1 MIKVG
6 VIFGGDSVEHEVSII
21 SALQAMENIDE
32 EKYEIVPIYI
42 SKDRHFYTGAAL
54 RDMDTFK
61 YFDNMKKFVKEI
73 TICRKDKDIVL
84 QKVKGFF
91 GRNVNTIDVAF
102 PIVHGKGVEDGS
114 LAGFLE
120 TLGLPVVGPSVL
132 GAALGQDKV
141 VLKQVLEANNIKT
154 PKYVWFYDYEYS
166 MNKDEI
172 LNKVESLG
180 YPVIVKPANLGSTIG
195 IGVAHS
201 RNELETKIDEA
212 LEYERKIVVEEMI
225 PNLLEL
231 NCAVCGTYEYSETS
245 LVAEMKMKHELLT
258 FEDKYLG
265 GGKGKGMKGSAKT
278 PNSMSTS
285 EFEVPANIPE
295 EMTNKIY
302 EISKQVFRA
311 LNLKGVCRIDYLVN
325 RETGDIYVNEPNT
338 IPGSLAFY
346 LYEPKG
352 KKYKTLTDELIKSAI
367 KDYKNEMRKT
377 SSFTSNILSEYNGG
391 KGLKKGVK

>member
-141 VLKQVLEANNIKT
+141 VLKQVLEANDIKT

-172 LNKVESLG
+172 LNKVETLG

-367 KDYKNEMRKT
+367 KNEMRKT

>member
-6 VIFGGDSVEHEVSII
+6 VIFGGDTVEHEVSII

-61 YFDNMKKFVKEI
+61 YFDNMKKFVKEV
-73 TICRKDKDIVL
+73 TICRKDQDIVL
-84 QKVKGFF
+84 QKVKGIF

-154 PKYVWFYDYEYS
+154 PKYVWFYDYEYG

-172 LNKVESLG
+172 LNKVETLG

-195 IGVAHS
+195 IGVAH
-201 RNELETKIDEA
+201 NNTELQKAIDEA
-212 LEYERKIVVEEMI
+212 LEYEKKIVVEEMV

-231 NCAVCGTYEYSETS
+231 NCAVCGNYEYSETS

-265 GGKGKGMKGSAKT
+265 GGKKGMKGSKA

-302 EISKQVFRA
+302 EISKQVFRT

-352 KKYKTLTDELIKSAI
+352 KNYKTLTDELIKSAI

-391 KGLKKGVK
+391 KGFKKGVK

>member
-32 EKYEIVPIYI
+32 EKYEIIPIYI
-42 SKDRHFYTGAAL
+42 SKDRHFYTGNAL
-54 RDMDTFK
+54 RDMETYK

-73 TICRKDKDIVL
+73 TICRKGNDIVL
-84 QKVKGFF
+84 QKIKGFF
-91 GRNVNTIDVAF
+91 GRDVNTIDVAF

-114 LAGFLE
+114 LAGYLE

-141 VLKQVLEANNIKT
+141 VLKQVLEANGIKT

-172 LNKVESLG
+172 IEKIEKLN

-195 IGVAHS
+195 IGVAH
-201 RNELETKIDEA
+201 NQEELTKAIEEA
-212 LEYERKIVVEEMI
+212 LEYEKKIDVEEMI

-231 NCAVCGTYEYSETS
+231 NCAVCGNYEYSETS

-265 GGKGKGMKGSAKT
+265 GGKKGMKGSKA

-302 EISKQVFRA
+302 EISKQVFRT

-325 RETGDIYVNEPNT
+325 KETNEIYVNEPNT

-352 KKYKTLTDELIKSAI
+352 KNYKTLTDELIKSAI
-367 KDYKNEMRKT
+367 KDYKNEIRKT
-377 SSFTSNILSEYNGG
+377 SSFTSNILSEYNGS

>member
-6 VIFGGDSVEHEVSII
+6 VIFGGDTVEHEVSII

-61 YFDNMKKFVKEI
+61 YFDNMKKFVKEV
-73 TICRKDKDIVL
+73 TICRKDQDIVL
-84 QKVKGFF
+84 QKVKGIF

-154 PKYVWFYDYEYS
+154 PKYVWFYDYEYG

-172 LNKVESLG
+172 LNKVETLG

-195 IGVAHS
+195 IGVAH
-201 RNELETKIDEA
+201 NNTELQKAIDEA
-212 LEYERKIVVEEMI
+212 LEYEKKIVVEEMV

-231 NCAVCGTYEYSETS
+231 NCAVCGNYEYSETS

-265 GGKGKGMKGSAKT
+265 GGKKGMKGSKA

-302 EISKQVFRA
+302 EISKQVFRT

-325 RETGDIYVNEPNT
+325 KETNEIYVNEPNT

-352 KKYKTLTDELIKSAI
+352 KNYKTLTDELIKSAI

-377 SSFTSNILSEYNGG
+377 SSFTSNILSEYNGS

>member
-32 EKYEIVPIYI
+32 EKYEVIPIYI
-42 SKDRHFYTGAAL
+42 SKDRHFYTGIAL
-54 RDMDTFK
+54 KDMETFK
-61 YFDNMKKFVKEI
+61 YFDSMKKYVKEI
-73 TICRKDKDIVL
+73 TMCRKGDEVVL

-114 LAGFLE
+114 LAGYLE

-132 GAALGQDKV
+132 GASLGQDKV
-141 VLKQVLEANNIKT
+141 VLKEVLRANNINT
-154 PKYVWFYDYEYS
+154 PNYVWFYDYEYS

-172 LNKVESLG
+172 IENIEKLN

-195 IGVAHS
+195 IGVAH
-201 RNELETKIDEA
+201 NKEELTKAIDEA
-212 LEYERKIVVEEMI
+212 IEYEKKIIVEQMI
-225 PNLLEL
+225 PNLQEL
-231 NCAVCGTYEYSETS
+231 NCAVCGNYEYNETS
-245 LVAEMKMKHELLT
+245 FIAEMKMKHELLT

-265 GGKGKGMKGSAKT
+265 GSKGKGMKSKM
-278 PNSMSTS
+278 PSSMSTS
-285 EFEVPANIPE
+285 EFEIPAKISE

-302 EISKQVFRA
+302 EISKKVFRV

-325 RETGDIYVNEPNT
+325 KETNEIYVNEPNT

-346 LYEPKG
+346 LYKPKG
-352 KKYKTLTDELIKSAI
+352 KDYKTLTDELIKSAI

-377 SSFTSNILSEYNGG
+377 SSFTSNILSEYNGS
-391 KGLKKGVK
+391 KGLKK

>member
-32 EKYEIVPIYI
+32 EKYEIIPIYV
-42 SKDRHFYTGAAL
+42 SKNRHFYTGGAL
-54 RDMDTFK
+54 RDIETYK

-73 TICRKDKDIVL
+73 TICRKGKNIVL

-91 GRNVNTIDVAF
+91 GRDVNTIDVAF

-114 LAGFLE
+114 LAGYLE

-141 VLKQVLEANNIKT
+141 VLKQVLEANNIKI
-154 PKYVWFYDYEYS
+154 PKYEWFYDYEYS
-166 MNKDEI
+166 MNKDKIIE
-172 LNKVESLG
+172 NVETLG

-195 IGVAHS
+195 IGVAHNQS
-201 RNELETKIDEA
+201 ELIKSIEEA
-212 LEYERKIVVEEMI
+212 LEYDKKIVIEEMI

-231 NCAVCGTYEYSETS
+231 NCAVCGNYEYSEAS
-245 LVAEMKMKHELLT
+245 LVAEMKVKHELLT

-265 GGKGKGMKGSAKT
+265 GSKGKGMKGTAKN
-278 PNSMSTS
+278 PNAMSNS
-285 EFEVPANIPE
+285 EFEVPANISD
-295 EMTNKIY
+295 EMTDKIY
-302 EISKQVFRA
+302 EISKQVFRV

-346 LYEPKG
+346 LYKPKG
-352 KKYKTLTDELIKSAI
+352 KDYKTLTDELIKSAI

-377 SSFTSNILSEYNGG
+377 SSFTSNILSEYNGS
-391 KGLKKGVK
+391 KGFKKGIK

>member
-6 VIFGGDSVEHEVSII
+6 VIFGGDSVEHEISII

-73 TICRKDKDIVL
+73 TICRKDKEIVL

-166 MNKDEI
+166 TNKDEI
-172 LNKVESLG
+172 INKIEALG

-195 IGVAHS
+195 IGVAHD
-201 RNELETKIDEA
+201 NAELQKAIDEA
-212 LEYERKIVVEEMI
+212 LEYEKKIVVEEMV

-231 NCAVCGTYEYSETS
+231 NCAVCGNYEYSETS

-265 GGKGKGMKGSAKT
+265 GGKGKGMKGSAKS
-278 PNSMSTS
+278 PNSMSNS
-285 EFEVPANIPE
+285 EFEVPAKISE

-311 LNLKGVCRIDYLVN
+311 LNLKGVCRIDYLVD
-325 RETGDIYVNEPNT
+325 RVSGDIYVNEPNT

-352 KKYKTLTDELIKSAI
+352 KNYKTLTDELIKSAI
-367 KDYKNEMRKT
+367 KDYKNEIRKT
-377 SSFTSNILSEYNGG
+377 SSFTSNILSDYSGG

>member
-6 VIFGGDSVEHEVSII
+6 VIFGGDTVEHEVSII

-61 YFDNMKKFVKEI
+61 YFDNMKKFVKEV

-84 QKVKGFF
+84 QKVKGIF

-154 PKYVWFYDYEYS
+154 PKYVWFYDYEYG

-172 LNKVESLG
+172 LNKVETLG

-195 IGVAHS
+195 IGVAH
-201 RNELETKIDEA
+201 NNTELQKAIDEA
-212 LEYERKIVVEEMI
+212 LEYEKKIVVEEMV

-231 NCAVCGTYEYSETS
+231 NCAVCGNYEYSETS

-265 GGKGKGMKGSAKT
+265 GGKKGMKGSKA

-325 RETGDIYVNEPNT
+325 KETNEIYVNEPNT

-352 KKYKTLTDELIKSAI
+352 KNYKTLTDELIKSAI
-367 KDYKNEMRKT
+367 KDYKNEIRKT
-377 SSFTSNILSEYNGG
+377 SSFTSNILSEYNGS